1 MTENECKKH
10 IVFLFSGQ
18 GSHYRGM
25 GRELYEQHPKFKS
38 CLERLDQM
46 VQKQLNYSLIDELY
60 TNTEESFDEL
70 LITHPAIVAVEIA
83 LYEVLLEMGIKPDFI
98 SGNSLGEFA
107 AGVANGVWDAANA
120 VEAAIEQA
128 KSICRADIEGGM
140 MVVFAEEIKLRSL
153 YKQHQ
158 LFLASDNFKGHF
170 TLSGKTSHLE
180 VFESKLSE
188 EGISTFRLPVNVP
201 FHSPLMKAAKADF
214 DQYSSSAS
222 AFKAPSKGFIS
233 GFEAIEINEL
243 TADYFWQAISQY
255 SNFTKI
261 IDLLEAKG
269 PCLYIDMGPS
279 GTSAAFVKYNLQPG
293 TSSEVLTIMSP
304 YRREIEQLEKLQQ
317 KIKDT
322 VV

>member
-1 MTENECKKH
+1 MTENQSKH

-25 GRELYEQHPKFKS
+25 GRDLYEQHPKFKNS
-38 CLERLDQM
+38 LEKLDQV

-60 TNTEESFDEL
+60 TSEEESFDEL

-83 LYEVLLEMGIKPDFI
+83 LYEVIREMGIQPDFI

-107 AGVANGVWDAANA
+107 AGVASGVWDAATA

-140 MVVFAEEIKLRSL
+140 LVVFAEEKKLKSL
-153 YKQHQ
+153 YEAHQ
-158 LFLASDNFKGHF
+158 LFLASDNFSGHF

-180 VFESKLSE
+180 LFENELTRQ
-188 EGISTFRLPVNVP
+188 GMNFFRLPVHIP
-201 FHSPLMKAAKADF
+201 FHSPLMKSAKAGF
-214 DQYSSSAS
+214 DQYISSAI
-222 AFKAPSKGFIS
+222 AFKAPANGLIS
-233 GFEAIEINEL
+233 GFEAKEINTL
-243 TADYFWQAISQY
+243 ADDYFWQAVSRY
-255 SNFTKI
+255 TDFTKI

-279 GTSAAFVKYNLQPG
+279 GTSSAFVKYNLQPD
-293 TSSEVLTIMSP
+293 SHSETHTIMSP
-304 YRREIEQLEKLQQ
+304 YRREINQLEKLQDR
-317 KIKDT
+317 IKNT
-322 VV
+322 AV

>member
-1 MTENECKKH
+1 MTENGFKKH

-38 CLERLDQM
+38 CLEKLDTI

-60 TNTEESFDEL
+60 NNTEESFDDL

-83 LYEVLLEMGIKPDFI
+83 LYEVMVDLGVQPDFI

-107 AGVANGVWDAANA
+107 AGVASGVWDASTA

-128 KSICRADIEGGM
+128 KAICRADIEGGM
-140 MVVFAEEIKLRSL
+140 LVVFDEEKKLKSL
-153 YKQHQ
+153 YEKHQ

-170 TLSGKTSHLE
+170 TLSGKTSHLDL
-180 VFESKLSE
+180 FENELSE
-188 EGISTFRLPVNVP
+188 QGINSFRLPVNVP
-201 FHSPLMKAAKADF
+201 FHSPLMKTAKGSF
-214 DQYSSSAS
+214 DQYISSVST
-222 AFKAPSKGFIS
+222 FNVPKAGFIS
-233 GFEAIEINEL
+233 GFEAKEMHEL
-243 TADYFWQAISQY
+243 TDSYFWQAVSQY
-255 SNFTKI
+255 TNFTKI

-293 TSSEVLTIMSP
+293 THSEAFQIMSP
-304 YRREIEQLEKLQQ
+304 YRREMGQLEKLENI
-317 KIKDT
+317 IKNT
-322 VV
+322 VS

>member
-1 MTENECKKH
+1 MSKKH

-25 GRELYEQHPKFKS
+25 GRELYEQQSRFKS
-38 CLERLDQM
+38 CLESLDKI

-83 LYEVLLEMGIKPDFI
+83 LYEVVLEMGIKPDFI

-107 AGVANGVWDAANA
+107 AGVASGVWDATSAI
-120 VEAAIEQA
+120 EAAIEQA

-140 MVVFAEEIKLRSL
+140 LVVFAEERKLKNL
-153 YKQHQ
+153 YGQHQ
-158 LFLASDNFKGHF
+158 LFLASDNFKEHF
-170 TLSGKTSHLE
+170 TLSGKASHLGL
-180 VFESKLSE
+180 FENELSE
-188 EGISTFRLPVNVP
+188 LGINSFRLPVNIP
-201 FHSPLMKAAKADF
+201 FHSPLMKTAKAGF
-214 DQYSSSAS
+214 DQYTNSVS
-222 AFKAPSKGFIS
+222 AFNVPKKGFVS
-233 GFEAIEINEL
+233 GFEAKELNEL
-243 TADYFWQAISQY
+243 SDDYFWQAVSQY
-255 SNFTKI
+255 TNFTKI

-293 TSSEVLTIMSP
+293 TQSETLTIMSP
-304 YRREIEQLEKLQQ
+304 YRREMGQLEKLESM
-317 KIKDT
+317 IKNT
-322 VV
+322 VL

>member
-1 MTENECKKH
+1 MSKKH

-25 GRELYEQHPKFKS
+25 GRELYEQQSKFKN
-38 CLERLDQM
+38 CLEKLDQM

-60 TNTEESFDEL
+60 TNTEETFDEL

-83 LYEVLLEMGIKPDFI
+83 LYEVMLEMGIKPDFI

-107 AGVANGVWDAANA
+107 AAVASGVWDATNA
-120 VEAAIEQA
+120 IEAAIEQA

-140 MVVFAEEIKLRSL
+140 LVVFAEERKLKSL
-153 YKQHQ
+153 YEQHQ

-188 EGISTFRLPVNVP
+188 EGMSTFRLPVNIP
-201 FHSPLMKAAKADF
+201 FHSPLMKTAKADF
-214 DQYSSSAS
+214 DQYSSSANV
-222 AFKAPSKGFIS
+222 FKAPAKGFIS
-233 GFEAIEINEL
+233 GFEAKELNEL
-243 TADYFWQAISQY
+243 SDDYFWQAVSQY
-255 SNFTKI
+255 TNFTKI

-279 GTSAAFVKYNLQPG
+279 GTSAAFVKYNLQSG
-293 TSSEVLTIMSP
+293 TSSETLTIMSP
-304 YRREIEQLEKLQQ
+304 YRREMGQLEKLEILV
-317 KIKDT
+317 KNT
-322 VV
+322 VL